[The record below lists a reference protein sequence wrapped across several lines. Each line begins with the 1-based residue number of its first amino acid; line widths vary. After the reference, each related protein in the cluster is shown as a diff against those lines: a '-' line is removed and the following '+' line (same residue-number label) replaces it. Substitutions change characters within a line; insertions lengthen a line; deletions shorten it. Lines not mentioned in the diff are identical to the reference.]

1 MRSIIIANGN
11 LDQCPEFNGDDLI
24 IAADGGGRHCLQ
36 WGIVPNYVIGDMD
49 SLSQDEIRELEQSG
63 AVLVTYPKAKDY
75 TDLELSISTAIQ
87 KGCEEI
93 VIYGALGERWDQTFA
108 NLLLPIHDEFHAANI
123 RLIDGQQEVHY
134 IRSGETLS
142 VCGQPGD
149 TLSLIPLKGGAAG
162 ITTRGL
168 EYPLE
173 DDYLAIGSTRGVSN
187 VFKGRDAVVYLAN
200 GVLAC
205 IIIHN
210 YPTSTP
216 EGSE

>member
-11 LDQCPEFNGDDLI
+11 LDQYPEFNGDDLI
-24 IAADGGGRHCLQ
+24 IAADGGGRHCLH
-36 WGIVPNYVIGDMD
+36 WGIVPHYVIGDMD
-49 SLSQDEIRELEQSG
+49 SLSQGEIRELEQSG

-142 VCGQPGD
+142 VSGQPGD
-149 TLSLIPLKGGAAG
+149 TLSLIPLVGDAAG

-168 EYPLE
+168 EYPL
-173 DDYLAIGSTRGVSN
+173 DDDCLPVGSTRGVSN
-187 VFKGRDAVVYLAN
+187 VFKERGADVYLAN

-205 IIIHN
+205 VVIHN
-210 YPTSTP
+210 LPTSTP
-216 EGSE
+216 KGSE